1 MGARKVEKGKA
12 IRIQILAL
20 VGDPYG
26 FHLIGFPVT
35 QPYAAVDDY
44 GPFFSTW
51 RL

>member
-12 IRIQILAL
+12 IRIQIPSL

-26 FHLIGFPVT
+26 FRLMGLPVT
-35 QPYAAVDDY
+35 HPYAAVDDY

-51 RL
+51 CL